1 MAKIK
6 PARAKKS
13 SRGPKNPGA
22 IGCLILLITG
32 FVLLAALL
40 YYSFIYSAQSAS

>member
-13 SRGPKNPGA
+13 PRGPKNPGA
-22 IGCLILLITG
+22 IGCLILFATA
-32 FVLLAALL
+32 FVLLAVLL
-40 YYSFIYSAQSAS
+40 YYAFIYSAQTAS

>member
-6 PARAKKS
+6 PARPKKT

-22 IGCLILLITG
+22 IGCIILFATA
-32 FVLLAALL
+32 FVLLAILL
-40 YYSFIYSAQSAS
+40 YYSFVYSAQTAS